1 MMKTLRN
8 LLLRNWELKL
18 LSLIIA
24 FFVWLSLIPEE
35 KTFSEKTLTIPLETH
50 NIPADME
57 LVEKPDPIVD
67 VTIRAPNRIIDEIS
81 AVNVS
86 AKLNLSRASIYQREY
101 PLNETMISIP
111 TGAEVVRISPA
122 VVRLKLER
130 TRQVS
135 LDIAPNIIGQAKE
148 GYGIAKIEVIPP
160 RVLVKGPESKFGEK
174 DKVSTSPVDIS
185 ELTSSTEVE
194 ADLILPKPE
203 LRLATARAKARI
215 RIFME
220 VIGPVEKPAP
230 EKKKG

>member
-1 MMKTLRN
+1 MIKTLRN
-8 LLLRNWELKL
+8 LFLRNWELKL
-18 LSLIIA
+18 LSLFIA

-35 KTFSEKTLTIPLETH
+35 KTFSEKRLTIPLETH
-50 NIPADME
+50 NIPADLE
-57 LVEKPDPIVD
+57 LVEKPDSTVD

-81 AVNVS
+81 AANVF
-86 AKLNLSRASIYQREY
+86 AKLNLSRASLYQQEY

-122 VVRLKLER
+122 IVRLTFER
-130 TRQVS
+130 TREVS
-135 LDIAPNIIGQAKE
+135 LDIVPNIIGQAKE

-160 RVLVKGPESKFGEK
+160 RVLVKGPESKFGAK
-174 DKVSTSPVDIS
+174 DRVSTSPVDIS

-203 LRLATARAKARI
+203 LRLASPRARVRI

-220 VIGPVEKPAP
+220 EIGPAEKPAA
-230 EKKKG
+230 KKK